1 MGNTCFLFNK
11 MNHKFNKILKNHKEF
26 FLWILIFL
34 SIDYL
39 LLFALEI
46 TLPGLVMEN
55 FNLNILLLVVLLGW
69 FGALNYYNIKKD
81 DFKNFNKLIGW
92 FFLFFLFLASWLV
105 LFNIIFWEFLIVVG
119 LLLLVIF
126 YFLKNN

>member
-1 MGNTCFLFNK
+1 MGNTYPLFNK
-11 MNHKFNKILKNHKEF
+11 MNKKFNKILKTNKEF

-55 FNLNILLLVVLLGW
+55 FNLNILLVVVLLGW
-69 FGALNYYNIKKD
+69 FFFLNHYDIKKN
-81 DFKNFNKLIGW
+81 DFKNLNKFLIW
-92 FFLFFLFLASWLV
+92 LFLLFLFLSSWLV
-105 LFNIIFWEFLIVVG
+105 LFNVIFWEFLIVVG
-119 LLLLVIF
+119 LLFLIGF
-126 YFLKNN
+126 YFLKK